1 MEAML
6 DSHSTLADE
15 PVGIETS
22 YPSPREGPEQGA
34 ECTDT
39 DEAVLKEPALPVP
52 VVPEHGSNSEEEDEG
67 LPILSRRTK
76 VLVTGNARTRK
87 ALLGKTG
94 VVEKATGLG
103 GWHWLVRPSLCI
115 DPISGLATAMRGVK
129 PCTKLCRSAWF
140 RSKQGHE
147 PQYRSLRASPSL
159 DRAV

>member
-1 MEAML
+1 MPDSLAAIRLGAMEAML
-6 DSHSTLADE
+6 DSQSTLAEE

-22 YPSPREGPEQGA
+22 YPSPREGPELGA

-39 DEAVLKEPALPVP
+39 EETVLKEPALPVP

-67 LPILSRRTK
+67 LPILTRRTK

-103 GWHWLVRPSLCI
+103 GWHWLVSPRCCI
-115 DPISGLATAMRGVK
+115 ERDPVAREGVK
-129 PCTKLCRSAWF
+129 SCTKLLESSQVLFQLLPPTRDCNT
-140 RSKQGHE
+140 
-147 PQYRSLRASPSL
+147 
-159 DRAV
+159 